1 MIVGV
6 AVKFGDHI
14 EVRLPAPNRH
24 CHCFWHFL
32 KVTGLDGVG
41 SLPSDMRTGGDN
53 QGFYTDK
60 GIYLTRRQA
69 FRHVMQ
75 IKQPVR
81 SKPNRLLFSEDMW

>member
-24 CHCFWHFL
+24 CHCFWYFAE
-32 KVTGLDGVG
+32 VTGKTAGEIGLEANGEQ
-41 SLPSDMRTGGDN
+41 

-60 GIYLTRRQA
+60 GVFLNRRKA
-69 FRHVMQ
+69 FLHVRQ
-75 IKQPVR
+75 IKQPTIGEP
-81 SKPNRLLFSEDMW
+81 KKYLFSEDLW